1 MCEKSEVAP
10 AYNNGFERK
19 KVTAVK
25 IFCLMTLVFL
35 IALIPVSENE
45 KHGYKMLLT
54 THESIY

>member
-35 IALIPVSENE
+35 IALVPVSEE
-45 KHGYKMLLT
+45 
-54 THESIY
+54 